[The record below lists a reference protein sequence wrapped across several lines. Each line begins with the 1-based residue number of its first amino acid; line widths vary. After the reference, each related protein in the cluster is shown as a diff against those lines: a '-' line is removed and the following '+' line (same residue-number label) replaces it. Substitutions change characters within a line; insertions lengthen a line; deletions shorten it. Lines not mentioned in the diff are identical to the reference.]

1 MILSEKVRLEM
12 KRNKIFLVFSIIP
25 TFFILSIATL
35 FITEKLNPE
44 IFFSF
49 FYGFIFPTVNFVL
62 GAISIHYGFEKSD
75 KLFLIIVFG
84 GLVLRLFLMFIL
96 IVIALKFLFVSLN
109 SFIFTTF
116 IFYFYYLIVEI
127 FILTQKKNLIIKTK
141 Q

>member
-1 MILSEKVRLEM
+1 M
-12 KRNKIFLVFSIIP
+12 KRNKIFLLFSIIP
-25 TFFILSIATL
+25 ALFLL
-35 FITEKLNPE
+35 FIISLFVTENINPD

-49 FYGFIFPTVNFVL
+49 LYGFFFPTVNFVL
-62 GAISIHYGFEKSD
+62 GVISIHYGFEKSD